1 MSTVI
6 LEASNLSKRFSM
18 GERTIRVLNEVSLQI
33 HAGEIL
39 VISGPSGA
47 GKSTLLHLLG
57 LLDRP
62 TVGDIFLNGEDVS
75 QLSGRRQARLRNEHF
90 GFIFQFY
97 HLLPELSALE
107 NVFLPRMI
115 QSGPLRWLRKK
126 KQIREQAQEMLVRVG
141 LGDRMTHRPSQLSGG
156 ERQRVAVARA
166 LINEPRIALCDEP
179 TGNLDRE
186 NSQAIQEL
194 LWDLNTSFGQTFVIV
209 THDEALTRSGHR
221 NLHMVDGQ
229 IVDEIVQAE
238 ASEGAGGDEE

>member
-1 MSTVI
+1 MSTTI
-6 LEASNLSKRFSM
+6 LEARHLSKRFSM
-18 GERTIRVLNEVSLQI
+18 GERTIRVLNDVSLQI
-33 HAGEIL
+33 RAGEIL

-62 TVGDIFLNGEDVS
+62 TVGDVFLNGEDVS
-75 QLSGRRQARLRNEHF
+75 QLSGRRQARLRNEHI

-97 HLLPELSALE
+97 HLLPELNALE

-115 QSGPLRWLRKK
+115 QSGPLRWWRKK

-229 IVDEIVQAE
+229 IVEESVQTG
-238 ASEGAGGDEE
+238 ASEGTGGDEE